1 MRNNQPVTDR
11 ELRYT
16 DDIAIISHTDAKG
29 LITFVN
35 DDFVEISGFSQDE
48 LIGQSHNLVR
58 HPDMPAEAFRDLWET
73 VKAGRPWAGIVKNRC
88 KNGDYYW
95 VRASVTPKL
104 DGGYLSV
111 RVRPSDA
118 EISAAKALYARMLT
132 DHSIR
137 FQEGQLKNTSYW
149 RWIDNMRIGNR
160 LALVMALIMV
170 LLIGAL
176 VDGQLSAQ
184 KIENEYRAYIEGS
197 GVRRI
202 GFYNMYAQGLQMGQA
217 TRNIM
222 LDPDNP
228 KAYDNYKTAAE
239 SFDKAAETMRE
250 HDSRLFKSGL
260 PEKIQA
266 VRAVQKALHDRIFT
280 AIKAT
285 QADEAKSILNK
296 EETPKWRDMR
306 QMMLD
311 EIKRLDEAVPLLLVD
326 LQTRSANARTRS
338 ILFAIGAVVLGIL
351 LGGILLARIARQAR
365 DAAAIV
371 AAVAGGDLTRVIH
384 PGGRDEF
391 GSILVRVAMLRNRLH
406 EAISLIH
413 QAARSLDQVSQKLGL
428 ASNATVESVSAQSSA
443 ITSIAAAVE
452 ELSVATDEMSNNAR
466 QALQAT
472 DDSVQATRKSAT
484 TSREA
489 TEHINAATRVVADS
503 ELRIAELAT
512 MSEDIGRVVSVIKEI
527 ADQTN
532 LLALNAAIEAARAG
546 EQGRGFAVVADEVRK
561 LAERTGRS
569 TQEIATMIQRI
580 QNVSTSVAQE
590 VAASSKEVGIGAQ
603 SVAQAGNMAAA
614 VESSVNQTT
623 RAVQAISDSLV
634 QSCATTRDIAGSM
647 ERVSQSAESDAQAAQ
662 HSAEIARQV
671 GSLAQKL
678 MRLANQFRA

>member
-561 LAERTGRS
+561 LAERTTTS
-569 TQEIATMIQRI
+569 TKQVAEVIAAI
-580 QNVSTSVAQE
+580 QNETRHAVDAMHRVVEQVTTNATSAR
-590 VAASSKEVGIGAQ
+590 
-603 SVAQAGNMAAA
+603 QAGESIVQIREGSNRV
-614 VESSVNQTT
+614 VEV
-623 RAVQAISDSLV
+623 
-634 QSCATTRDIAGSM
+634 
-647 ERVSQSAESDAQAAQ
+647 
-662 HSAEIARQV
+662 SAEIDNALKEQSSASELISKKVEVIASMSEENTSAMSETREA
-671 GSLAQKL
+671 SAEMK
-678 MRLANQFRA
+678 RLSAEMHDMVDRFKV